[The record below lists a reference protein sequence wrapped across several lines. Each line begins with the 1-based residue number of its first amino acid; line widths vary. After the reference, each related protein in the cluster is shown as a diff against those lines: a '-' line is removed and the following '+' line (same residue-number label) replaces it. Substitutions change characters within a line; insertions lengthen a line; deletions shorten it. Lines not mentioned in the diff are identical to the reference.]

1 VARIKLSW
9 SDHSKIE
16 ELLMKRFLMAFF
28 IVLLIS
34 IAPAGVSAAVQLPD
48 FTELVE
54 ETSPAVVHIQ
64 TSNVGRRRNNNSR
77 SEEVPEFFRR
87 FFDTP
92 EMPEGHPFGEER
104 RGGGSGFIVDSGGYI
119 VTNHHVVEGA
129 EKILVRLADRR
140 EYEAEVVGSDQQS
153 DIALLKVQAE
163 GLPTLPL
170 GDSDALKRGQWVIA
184 IGSPFALEQTVTA
197 GIISGKG
204 RSNGQQQYVP
214 FLQTDVAINRG
225 NSGGPLLN
233 LDGEVCATMAGSP
246 GDYWVWG
253 LKVCSANWLKHC
265 SWIVPAVRS

>member
-1 VARIKLSW
+1 
-9 SDHSKIE
+9 
-16 ELLMKRFLMAFF
+16 MAFS
-28 IVLLIS
+28 IVLLAS
-34 IAPAGVSAAVQLPD
+34 IAPVGVSAAVQLPD

-170 GDSDALKRGQWVIA
+170 GDSDSLKRGQWVIWSKLLPPVLSAARGAAMDNSSTCRSCRRMLRSTAA
-184 IGSPFALEQTVTA
+184 IQVD
-197 GIISGKG
+197 
-204 RSNGQQQYVP
+204 R
-214 FLQTDVAINRG
+214 
-225 NSGGPLLN
+225 
-233 LDGEVCATMAGSP
+233 C
-246 GDYWVWG
+246 
-253 LKVCSANWLKHC
+253 
-265 SWIVPAVRS
+265 